1 MGLNNIDI
9 SNYVAIGDSI
19 TSGYTDGAL
28 FYEGQLICY
37 PSLLSQQLKK
47 IGGGKFK
54 QALMDKDSV
63 GIGFFANSR
72 MVLKR
77 DESIKDSNFYRL
89 AFLSSQGDLKAF
101 QKNIYSEK
109 DPFNNLGVPGLK
121 AITALMP
128 GYGNPHNGEGNYNPF
143 FYRIASNPQSSSVLL
158 DAIKVNPS
166 FFTLFLGNN
175 DVLAYAL
182 SGGTQ
187 DFITPSF
194 AHEYEVN
201 FEDSINTIINELTKN
216 GAKGAIANISDI
228 RSVPFFTTIPYN
240 GLRIN
245 ATKAAQLNKKYAN
258 DNLHFID
265 GDNPFVYET
274 TDGVKQLVDGELILM
289 EVLLDSRKNDFLSA
303 EKPIPKKYILTN
315 SQIKRIQLSIYEY
328 NLILES
334 VAKSKHLAFVDVN
347 SLIKKVDLD
356 REYNAK
362 NYSLQYLEPSVFSLD
377 GIHLNSLGQA
387 ILTNAFIQAINST
400 YGLTI
405 PELKLIKYRKKNKS
419 K

>member
-1 MGLNNIDI
+1 MKEDDINI
-9 SNYVAIGDSI
+9 SKYVAIGDSI

-28 FYEGQLICY
+28 FYDGQLICFAN
-37 PSLLSQQLKK
+37 LLAQQLKK

-72 MVLKR
+72 MILKR
-77 DESIKDSNFYRL
+77 DEGIKDSNFFRL
-89 AFLSSQGDLKAF
+89 AFLSSQGDVKAF

-109 DPFNNLGVPGLK
+109 DPFYNLGVPGLK
-121 AITALMP
+121 ATTALMP
-128 GYGNPHNGEGNYNPF
+128 GYGNPQNGEGNYNPF
-143 FYRIASNPQSSSVLL
+143 FYRIASNPQSTSVLL
-158 DAIKVNPS
+158 DAVKINPS

-194 AHEYEVN
+194 AHEFDVN
-201 FEDSINTIINELTKN
+201 FEDSINTIVNELTKN

-245 ATKAAQLNKKYAN
+245 ATKAGQLNKKYAN
-258 DNLHFID
+258 DNLHFVD
-265 GDNPFVYET
+265 GNNPFVYET
-274 TDGVKQLVDGELILM
+274 TEGVKQLVEGEMVLM
-289 EVLLDSRKNDFLSA
+289 EILLDPQKNEFLSA

-315 SQIKRIQLSIYEY
+315 SQIKRIQLSIHEY

-334 VAKSKHLAFVDVN
+334 IAKSKDLAFVDVN
-347 SLIKKVDLD
+347 ALIKTVDLD
-356 REYNAK
+356 RVYNEK
-362 NYSLQYLEPSVFSLD
+362 FHSLQYLEPSVFSLD

-400 YGLTI
+400 YELTI
-405 PELKLIKYRKKNKS
+405 PELKLIKYRKKNKL